1 LRLWTRDAL
10 LPIHNLRHRL
20 IATSLIVVTLPI
32 VLVAV
37 LLLLQ
42 ERDAI
47 LVEKEHKLFA
57 LTRILDTEL
66 GPGFEAIL
74 ADQPPATRGHDDEIR
89 RLAERLSPLADRVAA
104 ADPGVGV
111 GYYSRR
117 LDAIVTYGPNADYG
131 HTIGRPIAADHPGRR
146 VMETA
151 TARIETG
158 VLVRGS
164 ILNAMLPLVRDGQVI
179 GYAWANETTEAIGL
193 QQRVIVLVVV
203 ATSLFGML
211 VAFAV
216 VWSLSRGLSRE
227 VDVIVHGLETMQTD
241 LRHRIPPLRDE
252 LGEIVR
258 AINGMAKALSDAHSL
273 TENILASIADGV
285 VSVDRDGIVTALNP
299 AAEALYGKPAEAA
312 IGRSYRELFAASMS
326 HSALMETLESG
337 RAVIGVSLEFRR
349 DDRLLKLDV
358 SSSVLRDGD
367 GKPIGAVVVLNDVS
381 ERDRLMN
388 QVMRADRLAGLGE
401 LTAGIAHEIRNPLT
415 SIRGFLQYL
424 LECESPEEWRHYG
437 PMILREVDS
446 LNHLVGELLAFG
458 RPRPPQIDRIAID
471 ALLREMTFLA
481 RGKSEA
487 RIEVRVA
494 PDLPMLEG
502 DRESLKQALLNLVI
516 NAIQAIPAAGLVE
529 VSAEVEDDHA
539 IIRVRDDGVGI
550 PPENIR
556 KIFDPFFSTKA
567 SGTGLGLA
575 MVHRIVDAHGGAI
588 SVESRPGVGTTI
600 ELRLPL
606 TRRPPE
612 ETQ

>member
-1 LRLWTRDAL
+1 MRPWTREAL
-10 LPIHNLRHRL
+10 LPIRNLRHRL
-20 IATSLIVVTLPI
+20 IATSLVVVTLPI
-32 VLVAV
+32 ALVAV

-47 LVEKEHKLFA
+47 LLEKEHKLFA
-57 LTRILDTEL
+57 LTRILDTQL

-74 ADQPPATRGHDDEIR
+74 AGRTADIRGRDDEIR
-89 RLAERLSPLADRVAA
+89 LLAEHLSPIADRIAA

-111 GYYSRR
+111 GYYARR

-131 HTIGRPIAADHPGRR
+131 HTIGRSILPDHPGRR
-146 VMETA
+146 VMETGE
-151 TARIETG
+151 ARIESG

-164 ILNAMLPLVRDGQVI
+164 ILNAMLPLVRDGRVI

-216 VWSLSRGLSRE
+216 VWSFSRGLSRE
-227 VDVIVHGLETMQTD
+227 VDVIVDGLETMQTD

-252 LGEIVR
+252 LGEIVL
-258 AINGMAKALSDAHSL
+258 AINGMAKALSDARSL
-273 TENILASIADGV
+273 NENILASIADGV
-285 VSVDRDGIVTALNP
+285 VAVDRDGIVTALNP
-299 AAEALYGKPAEAA
+299 AAEALYGTPAEVA
-312 IGRSYRELFAASMS
+312 IGRSYRDLFAASMS

-337 RAVIGVSLEFRR
+337 RAAIGVALEFRR
-349 DDRLLKLDV
+349 DDRLLELDV

-367 GKPIGAVVVLNDVS
+367 GKPIGAVVVLKDVS
-381 ERDRLMN
+381 ERNRLMN

-424 LECESPEEWRHYG
+424 SECESPEEWRRHG
-437 PMILREVDS
+437 PIILREVDS

-458 RPRPPQIDRIAID
+458 RPRPPQIDRIALD
-471 ALLREMTFLA
+471 DLVREMAFLA

-487 RIEVRVA
+487 RIEVRIA

-539 IIRVRDDGVGI
+539 VIRVRDDGVGI

-612 ETQ
+612 ETP